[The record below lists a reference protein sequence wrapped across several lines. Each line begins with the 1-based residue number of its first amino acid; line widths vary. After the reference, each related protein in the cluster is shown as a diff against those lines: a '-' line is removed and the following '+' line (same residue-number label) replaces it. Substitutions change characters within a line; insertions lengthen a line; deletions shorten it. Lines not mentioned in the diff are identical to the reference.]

1 MASDSS
7 KSNAGNESRVRA
19 TAVHHARMIEEKK
32 QLRNRIADLVVECFD
47 LPSQSVPSPAK
58 ASAKDVSL
66 FKESLNLFQPTDF
79 DDLIVERNIDSR
91 CGYALCS
98 NPNQKA
104 PHQGKHVWSTEAH
117 FFVDKAEFERWCSK
131 KCRDRGAFVRVQLS
145 TEPAWLREDRP
156 LDVKLLDEVIQKDDY
171 AGALKVSQPIPSRNV
186 C

>member
-7 KSNAGNESRVRA
+7 KSNPGNETRFRA
-19 TAVHHARMIEEKK
+19 TAIHHARMIEEKK
-32 QLRNRIADLVVECFD
+32 QLRNRIADLIVECFD
-47 LPSQSVPSPAK
+47 LPSQPAPSPAK

-66 FKESLNLFQPTDF
+66 FKESLNLFQPSDC
-79 DDLIVERNIDSR
+79 DDLVVERNIDNR

-104 PHQGKHVWSTEAH
+104 PHQGKHVWSKEAH

-131 KCRDRGAFVRVQLS
+131 ECRDRGAFVRVQLS
-145 TEPAWLREDRP
+145 IEPAWLREDRP
-156 LDVKLLDEVIQKDDY
+156 LDVKLLDEVTQKDDF
-171 AGALKVSQPIPSRNV
+171 ARALKASQPECLRNV